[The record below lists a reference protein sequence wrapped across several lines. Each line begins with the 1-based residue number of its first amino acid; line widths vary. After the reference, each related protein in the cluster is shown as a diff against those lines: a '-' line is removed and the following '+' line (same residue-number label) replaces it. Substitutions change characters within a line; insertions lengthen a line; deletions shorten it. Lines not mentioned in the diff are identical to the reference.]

1 MDNSIR
7 DKIIAFF
14 DKNPSHSLPKGT
26 LLTLA
31 GESPKEITFLLEGV
45 VEQYHITPQGNKVVV
60 NVFKPP
66 AFFPMSWAINGTTNA
81 YFYET
86 LTDSTIKYSNP
97 AATVAFLKRN
107 PDVSFDL
114 LSRVYKGTDALLRRI
129 LVAASGVAV
138 NRLVFEILIEAY
150 RFGKDVDM
158 HKEIF
163 IKQSILATRSG
174 LARET
179 VSRELRKL
187 ANGNYL
193 VFTKH
198 GFLVDIGKLEEL
210 LDISV

>member
-14 DKNPSHSLPKGT
+14 EKNPSHTVPKGT

-31 GESPKEITFLLEGV
+31 GDSPKEITYLVDGI

-66 AFFPMSWAINGTTNA
+66 AFFPMSWAINATPNA
-81 YFYET
+81 YFFET
-86 LTDSTIKYSNP
+86 LTDTTVKYSNP
-97 AATVAFLKRN
+97 AATVAFLKSN

-114 LSRVYKGTDALLRRI
+114 LSRVYRGTDALLRRI
-129 LVAASGVAV
+129 IVAASGVAV

-150 RFGKDVDM
+150 RFGKDADT

-163 IKQSILATRSG
+163 IKQSILATHSG

-179 VSRELRKL
+179 VSRELHKL
-187 ANGNYL
+187 ATDKYL
-193 VFTKH
+193 IFTKH
-198 GFLVDIGKLEEL
+198 GFLVDVAKLEEL